1 MSQISFYILSQ
12 ASTTHRHRFACRLV
26 EKAYSQG
33 KRVYVV
39 AADAREAA
47 LLDDLLW
54 TYNDGAFLPHLPA
67 RDAADDTPIHIGAP
81 QDRPVP
87 ADVLLNLSVNTPAYF
102 SEYERVA
109 EVIDQEP
116 TRLSEGRA
124 RFRAYREAGI
134 EPETHTLK

>member
-1 MSQISFYILSQ
+1 MSQVSFYILAQ

-33 KRVYVV
+33 KKIYVV

-54 TYNDGAFLPHLPA
+54 TYSDGAFLPHLPA
-67 RDAADDTPIHIGAP
+67 RDSADDTPIHIGTP
-81 QDRPVP
+81 QDRPIP
-87 ADVLLNLSVNTPAYF
+87 ADVLLNLSPISPAF
-102 SEYERVA
+102 FTEYDRVA

-116 TRLSEGRA
+116 TRLQEGRA
-124 RFRAYREAGI
+124 RFRAYRQAGI
-134 EPETHTLK
+134 EPETHQLK